1 MLSNIEL
8 CRIYREKKTEPIAMK
23 TVLFICIHNAGRSQ
37 MAEVL
42 FNQAAPANTHAVSA
56 GTQPADRIN
65 PVVIRAMQEAGL
77 DLTGQKPKLLT
88 QEMVDGADK
97 IIAMGCGN
105 DPACPV
111 VFVPAE
117 DWELEDPAGQP
128 LEAVRRIRDDIQT
141 RVNRLLKELEPS
153 E

>member
-8 CRIYREKKTEPIAMK
+8 CRIYRDKKTEPIAVK

-37 MAEVL
+37 MAEAL
-42 FNQAAPANTHAVSA
+42 FNQAAPGSMRAVSA
-56 GTQPADRIN
+56 GTQPSDRIH
-65 PVVIRAMQEAGL
+65 PVVIRAMLEAGL
-77 DLTGQKPKLLT
+77 DLTDKMPKLLT
-88 QEMVDGADK
+88 QDVVDRADK

-117 DWELEDPAGQP
+117 DWELEDPSGQP
-128 LEAVRRIRDDIQT
+128 LETVRIIRDDIQAK
-141 RVNRLLKELEPS
+141 VSNLLKELGPPE
-153 E
+153 